1 MSDSGDDLEALT
13 PEAIRVVAAVT
24 HSVLPPF
31 P

>member
-1 MSDSGDDLEALT
+1 VKEFYLEALT
-13 PEAIRVVAAVT
+13 AEAIRVVAAVT